1 MIDVEEVNADEGY
14 PLPTWMLVFIEL
26 ETFSAH
32 VLDCVEVIGKV
43 AENKDLVKGC
53 GARSTAR
60 KGRWAKN
67 RDRARPIKGQT
78 PVGTVGSRLSA
89 SSDSSP
95 VLNPNEV
102 YGSAERMNRRQV
114 TSRCDKTELCR
125 AFGTPPQSQVFSA
138 LTRLLRNSRYLDDS
152 KKTSR
157 LNSIR
162 ASGYKYLTI

>member
-43 AENKDLVKGC
+43 AENKDLVKDC
-53 GARSTAR
+53 ARSKAL

-78 PVGTVGSRLSA
+78 PFGDGEKSVIGFERQLSR
-89 SSDSSP
+89 
-95 VLNPNEV
+95 
-102 YGSAERMNRRQV
+102 
-114 TSRCDKTELCR
+114 
-125 AFGTPPQSQVFSA
+125 PQSE
-138 LTRLLRNSRYLDDS
+138 
-152 KKTSR
+152 
-157 LNSIR
+157 
-162 ASGYKYLTI
+162 